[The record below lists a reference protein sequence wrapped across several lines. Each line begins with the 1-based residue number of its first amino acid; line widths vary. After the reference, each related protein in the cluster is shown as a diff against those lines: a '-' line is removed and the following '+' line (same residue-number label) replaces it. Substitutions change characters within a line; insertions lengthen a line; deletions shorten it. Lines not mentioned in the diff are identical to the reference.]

1 MRRALPLTVLA
12 CAAAAA
18 VLVGSCSLALD
29 FDGAIVDAAVD
40 ASVGEDGGDAGVAAD
55 AAIDAMADATAD
67 GRVTCEMPGD
77 DTLSSAGMAPSTNF
91 LADLC
96 RRGDH
101 DFFRFSRV
109 SAAPIRVRVEFDP
122 LQGDL
127 DLRLYSGFSTAPL
140 ATAAAPTG
148 DFAELTA
155 DPAGSVLIIEVFD
168 DLEAVSNGYRVII
181 TN

>member
-40 ASVGEDGGDAGVAAD
+40 ASVNDGGDAAVD
-55 AAIDAMADATAD
+55 AAVDAMADATTD

-140 ATAAAPTG
+140 ATAAATTG

>member
-1 MRRALPLTVLA
+1 MRRVLPLTVLA
-12 CAAAAA
+12 SAAAAA
-18 VLVGSCSLALD
+18 VLIGSCSLALD

-40 ASVGEDGGDAGVAAD
+40 ASIGDDDGGDGAVDGAV
-55 AAIDAMADATAD
+55 DAMADATTD